1 MFIGPIQL
9 DNPCILA
16 PMAGVTDKP
25 FRLLCKELGA
35 GYAVSEMTISDPRM
49 WKTRKSQLR
58 MDHEGEPAPIGV
70 QIAGSDPKQLAEA
83 ARYNVDHGA
92 QIIDINFGC
101 PAKKVC
107 NVWCGSALLQDE
119 DLVGKIIASVVTAVD
134 VPVTVKIRTGWNA
147 ANKNAVSI
155 AAIAEAAG
163 AAMITIHGRTR
174 EMMYNGFAEYDT
186 IAEVKSRACI
196 PVVANG
202 DIESPEKAQEV
213 LQLTRADAVM
223 IGRAA
228 QGRPWIFREINQFLK
243 AGTKLPQ
250 PSPAEIGQILTRHL
264 ERLYAHYGEQA
275 GVRIARKHIGWYV
288 KQRRDSDQLR
298 LAANSTESASEQ
310 IRIVGDY
317 FLALAA
323 DTQLEMRQSIRSE
336 EVSLTGSGRC
346 LELLRCSPPCVAR

>member
-1 MFIGPIQL
+1 MLIGPIQL

-58 MDHEGEPAPIGV
+58 MDHEGEPDPIGV
-70 QIAGSDPKQLAEA
+70 QIAGSDPKLLAEA
-83 ARYNVDHGA
+83 AKYNVDHGA

-107 NVWCGSALLQDE
+107 NAWCGSALLQDE
-119 DLVGKIIASVVTAVD
+119 GLVGRIIASVAKAVD
-134 VPVTVKIRTGWNA
+134 VPVTAKIRTGWNA
-147 ANKNAVSI
+147 ENKNAVRI
-155 AAIAEAAG
+155 ATIAESAG

-174 EMMYNGFAEYDT
+174 EMMYNGFAEYET
-186 IAEVKSRACI
+186 IAEVKSRARI

-202 DIESPEKAQEV
+202 DIDSPEKAQEV
-213 LQLTRADAVM
+213 LEFTGADAVM

-228 QGRPWIFREINQFLK
+228 QGRPWIFGEINHFLST
-243 AGTKLPQ
+243 GDKLPQ
-250 PSPAEIGQILTRHL
+250 PSPDEVGQILTRHL
-264 ERLYAHYGEQA
+264 ERLYAHYGEHA

-288 KQRRDSDQLR
+288 KQRRESNQLR
-298 LAANSTESASEQ
+298 LLANATESANEQ

-317 FLALAA
+317 FRALAA
-323 DTQLEMRQSIRSE
+323 DM
-336 EVSLTGSGRC
+336 
-346 LELLRCSPPCVAR
+346 